1 MARPAHRRRGHSKK
15 AQYSV
20 FTGFVVAALGALAG
34 AVLLGISLWK
44 PETFSS
50 LREQA
55 TDVVAPAGEAGAAGR
70 SSGIGL
76 VDTIASYFRAGE
88 QNTRL
93 RAEAQAAHVQLAEA
107 AALREENRQLKAL
120 LGLKQSEAP
129 PIAFARLVGSTS
141 ASTRRI
147 AYLSAG
153 RDQGVESGMPVAS
166 PRGLIG
172 RVLEVGDSSA
182 RVLLLTDSAS
192 MVPVRRAND
201 EVVAFAQGRSNGTLR
216 IRLINL
222 GINPLKPGDVFVT
235 SGAGG
240 LFRPGVAVAMATRL
254 TNDGAIAQLLS
265 NPAATDMVV
274 VEPIWQ
280 RPAVEALAT
289 PPDEPLPEETET
301 SGAESGSTGSAGAE

>member
-34 AVLLGISLWK
+34 AALLGISLWK
-44 PETFSS
+44 PETFAG
-50 LREQA
+50 LREEA

-70 SSGIGL
+70 SGGLGL
-76 VDTIASYFRAGE
+76 VDSIAGYFRAGA
-88 QNTRL
+88 QNARL
-93 RAEAQAAHVQLAEA
+93 RAEAHAAHVQLAEA
-107 AALREENRQLKAL
+107 DALREENRQLKAL
-120 LGLKQSEAP
+120 LGLKQSDAP
-129 PIAFARLVGSTS
+129 PVAFALLVGSTS

-153 RDQGVESGMPVAS
+153 RDQGVGPGMPVTS

-172 RVLEVGDSSA
+172 RVLEAGDSSA
-182 RVLLLTDSAS
+182 RVLLITDGAS

-201 EVVAFAQGRSNGTLR
+201 EVVAFAQGRSDGTLR

-240 LFRPGVAVAMATRL
+240 IYRPGTAVAVVSRVMR
-254 TNDGAIAQLLS
+254 DGAIARVLA
-265 NPAATDMVV
+265 NPAAAVEV
-274 VEPIWQ
+274 AVEPVWVPGASQ
-280 RPAVEALAT
+280 GE
-289 PPDEPLPEETET
+289 
-301 SGAESGSTGSAGAE
+301 SGAGTGKPSGADK